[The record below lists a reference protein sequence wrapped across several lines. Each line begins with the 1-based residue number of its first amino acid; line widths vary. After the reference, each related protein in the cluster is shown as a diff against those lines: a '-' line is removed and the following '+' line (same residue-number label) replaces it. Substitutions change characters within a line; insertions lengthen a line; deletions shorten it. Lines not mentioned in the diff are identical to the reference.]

1 MKEFFNKPQQ
11 LVVYISII
19 TAIISFVAWVRATG
33 YNDNEYK
40 NLRFETHAQAQRVIS
55 WSNRSDD
62 IIFEHDL
69 DRKIIDLKR
78 EFYISDTA
86 ILKKHDSDFNRLILV
101 IQNNNEL
108 AKNTNQLTQKLLDI
122 VLKQNNK

>member
-1 MKEFFNKPQQ
+1 MKDFLNTPQQ

-40 NLRFETHAQAQRVIS
+40 NLRFETHAQAQRVIN
-55 WSNRSDD
+55 WTKHNDKLM
-62 IIFEHDL
+62 FENDL
-69 DRKIIDLKR
+69 DKKMIELKN

-86 ILKKHDSDFNRLILV
+86 ILKKHNADFNRLILV

-122 VLKQNNK
+122 VLKKNNK

>member
-1 MKEFFNKPQQ
+1 MKDFLNTPQQ

-40 NLRFETHAQAQRVIS
+40 NLRFETHAQAQRVIG

-69 DRKIIDLKR
+69 DRKMIELKN

-86 ILKKHDSDFNRLILV
+86 ILKKHNADFNRLILV

-122 VLKQNNK
+122 VLKNNNK

>member
-19 TAIISFVAWVRATG
+19 TAIISFVVWVRATG

-40 NLRFETHAQAQRVIS
+40 NLRFETHAQAQRIIS

-69 DRKIIDLKR
+69 DRKMIELKN

-86 ILKKHDSDFNRLILV
+86 ILKKHNADFNRLILV